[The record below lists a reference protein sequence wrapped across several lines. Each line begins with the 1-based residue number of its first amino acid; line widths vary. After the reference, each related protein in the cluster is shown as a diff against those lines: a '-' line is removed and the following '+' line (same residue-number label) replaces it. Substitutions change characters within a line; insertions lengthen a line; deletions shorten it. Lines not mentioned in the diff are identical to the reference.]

1 MNSRLAIVDGVR
13 TPFCK
18 AGGRLRGAQA
28 DDLGAFAVKELM
40 ARTGFPEN
48 EIDEV
53 IFGSV
58 AQPINAANIARVVA
72 LKSGLP
78 KALPA
83 FTVHRNCASGMQAFT
98 SAAQM
103 MAAGDGEVMV
113 VGGTESMSNI
123 PLLYGPE
130 MTALFQ
136 RLFKAKTIKQK
147 MQAVAPFRLRHLKPI
162 VALEQGLT
170 DPVCGLIMGLTA
182 EKLSREF
189 LITREQQDE
198 YALES
203 HRRAAQ
209 AMDAGRLEEEIAP
222 VPVPPRYSE
231 IQQVDEGPRPNQSME
246 DLQKLR
252 PYFDRKTGTVTVGN
266 ASQVTDGAVAAL
278 VMSEERAQSMGLE
291 PLGYMRAYAY
301 AALEGERMG
310 LGPVYACARLFEKT
324 GLGLN
329 DFELIE
335 LNEAFAAQ
343 VIACER
349 AFASHEFAQTHLGRD
364 HALGALDRAILN
376 VNGGAIALGHPVGAT
391 GARLIITLLK
401 ELRRRGLQRGLATL
415 CVGGGQGAALAL
427 EVN

>member
-18 AGGRLRGAQA
+18 AGGRLKHAQA
-28 DDLGAFAVKELM
+28 DDLGAFAVKELL
-40 ARTGFPEN
+40 ARTGFPPEG
-48 EIDEV
+48 IDEL

-72 LKSGLP
+72 LKAGLP
-78 KALPA
+78 TSLPS
-83 FTVHRNCASGMQAFT
+83 FTVHRNCASGMQSFT

-103 MAAGDGEVMV
+103 ITAGDGDVMV

-123 PLLYGPE
+123 PLVYGPE

-136 RLFKAKTIKQK
+136 RLFKAKTLRQRMKA
-147 MQAVAPFRLRHLKPI
+147 MAAFRLRYLKPVI
-162 VALEQGLT
+162 GLEQGLT
-170 DPVCGLIMGLTA
+170 DPICGLIMGLTA
-182 EKLSREF
+182 ERLSRDF

-203 HRRAAQ
+203 HRRAA
-209 AMDAGRLEEEIAP
+209 AAVEAGRLAEEIVP
-222 VPVPPRYSE
+222 VPVPPRYQDM
-231 IQQVDEGPRPNQSME
+231 QQADEGPRPNQSVA
-246 DLQKLR
+246 DLQKLK

-278 VMSEERAQSMGLE
+278 VMSEDKAKSMGLE
-291 PLGYMRAYAY
+291 PLGYMSAYAY

-324 GLGLN
+324 GLKLD

-349 AFASHEFAQTHLGRD
+349 AFSSHEFAQKHLGREQ
-364 HALGALDRAILN
+364 ALGTLDRDILN

-427 EVN
+427 EVD